1 MPGIGSGYACDPR
14 RVFGAVYGAGVLL
27 DNPVRALGV
36 SVVFPLAFIDFLKP
50 ACAVAV
56 AFNVNVRPRV
66 LRGLD
71 CIFTRIDAGPGAR
84 SLNLPLIIGRM
95 RGNLFR
101 EARSTAG
108 AAFSFSIGPDTI
120 FFLLSP
126 PVAPGRVSSLRCGV
140 VSFRCPRNFPGIF
153 SHRLPDT
160 HPRYAIPSTRTV
172 PEVEVISCGKYL

>member
-71 CIFTRIDAGPGAR
+71 CIFTRDCGAGRSVVEPPPHQETDAR
-84 SLNLPLIIGRM
+84 
-95 RGNLFR
+95 
-101 EARSTAG
+101 
-108 AAFSFSIGPDTI
+108 
-120 FFLLSP
+120 
-126 PVAPGRVSSLRCGV
+126 
-140 VSFRCPRNFPGIF
+140 
-153 SHRLPDT
+153 
-160 HPRYAIPSTRTV
+160 
-172 PEVEVISCGKYL
+172 